1 MADATPPPEDPLR
14 AMREAYDQAVQGW
27 SKAMEE
33 MVAGEEFAAASGQFL
48 RRYVEMQESLR
59 TASQAAAEGLHL
71 PSTDD
76 LARVAQLVINVE
88 RKVDEVSDEVHVLI
102 ARLAAIESALEELS
116 RRQAATA
123 ERPAAPSVPKAK
135 TTKRASSRRR
145 SAPAP
150 GG

>member
-1 MADATPPPEDPLR
+1 
-14 AMREAYDQAVQGW
+14 MREVYDQAVQGW
-27 SKAMEE
+27 SKAMED

-76 LARVAQLVINVE
+76 LARIAQLVINVE

-123 ERPAAPSVPKAK
+123 ERPAAPSAPKAT

-145 SAPAP
+145 SAPAA

>member
-1 MADATPPPEDPLR
+1 
-14 AMREAYDQAVQGW
+14 MREAYEQAVQGW
-27 SKAMEE
+27 SMAMEE
-33 MVAGEEFAAASGQFL
+33 MVGGEEFAGASGQVL

-88 RKVDEVSDEVHVLI
+88 RKVDEVSDEVHLVI
-102 ARLAAIESALEELS
+102 ARLAEIESALEELS
-116 RRQAATA
+116 QRGAEAA
-123 ERPAAPSVPKAK
+123 ERPAAPSASRAK

-145 SAPAP
+145 SAPGA